1 MPSDSSTVSVSDDL
15 RKKYPDLV
23 ALILS
28 SESMND
34 EERQYWINILP
45 VMTPE
50 QVENLR
56 QILQNEKDQL
66 AAIDAK
72 YKQEMATLGKG
83 KKTEEMGKE
92 RSQKREERRAQEMG
106 NRETEKSKEDEILKA
121 IEGMGEGSS

>member
-1 MPSDSSTVSVSDDL
+1 MPSSSAAVVVPEEL
-15 RKKYPDLV
+15 RKKYPELL
-23 ALILS
+23 ALILG

-45 VMTPE
+45 VMTTE

-72 YKQEMATLGKG
+72 YAQEMATIGQGKSLDAMG
-83 KKTEEMGKE
+83 KSRRTKTEERLKKE
-92 RSQKREERRAQEMG
+92 KGNRNEERA
-106 NRETEKSKEDEILKA
+106 KEEEILKA
-121 IEGMGEGSS
+121 IEDLET

>member
-1 MPSDSSTVSVSDDL
+1 MSPSPSSSSVTVPPALQEKHPVL
-15 RKKYPDLV
+15 I
-23 ALILS
+23 ALILG

-50 QVENLR
+50 QIENLR

-72 YKQEMATLGKG
+72 YTEEMAALGKG
-83 KKTEEMGKE
+83 KKAAEMGKE
-92 RSQKREERRAQEMG
+92 RSQKRAERRVKEEG
-106 NRETEKSKEDEILKA
+106 NREEEEGKGEEILKA
-121 IEGMGEGSS
+121 IENL